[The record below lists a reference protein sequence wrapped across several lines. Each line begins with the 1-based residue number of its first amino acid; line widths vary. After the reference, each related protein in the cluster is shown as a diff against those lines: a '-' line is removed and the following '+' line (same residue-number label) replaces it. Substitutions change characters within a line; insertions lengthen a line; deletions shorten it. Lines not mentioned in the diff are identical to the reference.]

1 VGFYLIGVTIME
13 MAESSGDVDLAHSV
27 MIGISALVYII
38 PLAIGLYLILLGW
51 RRKAI
56 PRRYA
61 AINLITLPCAVVM
74 TFLMWNSCVP
84 QAFSKILWG
93 VLIVLLGNMF
103 ALVWVPWVL
112 YRQRHR

>member
-1 VGFYLIGVTIME
+1 LIGVSIME
-13 MAESSGDVDLAHSV
+13 MAEHSGNVS
-27 MIGISALVYII
+27 LVYVVGLGLYISLYVV
-38 PLAIGLYLILLGW
+38 PVAIGLYLIFAGW
-51 RRKAI
+51 RRRAI

-61 AINLITLPCAVVM
+61 EINLISLPGAAVIM
-74 TFLMWNSCVP
+74 ALMGDFGFP
-84 QAFSKILWG
+84 QAFSKILWD